1 MARQSIMKAEKGVD
15 ISACARA
22 VMDAIPSPV
31 LLIDRTH
38 RLVEVNDCFCA
49 FTGRSREFLLGDSPR
64 DRLLPE
70 VVRKLYAA
78 HDHVFATGEDYQ
90 TEEAVTDHAGH
101 TRHVI
106 NRRRLIRLGGEDLI
120 MSVLTDVTEFRQAE
134 AQNRYLAFHDAL
146 TGLPNRV
153 LLDERIGQA
162 LTRRSRGGGAALLF
176 IDLDN
181 FKDVNDS
188 FGHPAGD
195 ELLRQFAARIAAVV
209 RGSDTVARLGG
220 DEFAI
225 LLSDTGG
232 TFDAAETCRRVLAA
246 AREPF
251 ELANGCVFVGAS
263 VGLVETGE
271 GITAEEL
278 QRRAD
283 VALYEAKREGRACYR
298 VFSAALDQRMLHRR
312 EIERDL
318 RAALDAGDQFEMHYQ
333 PVIQAPEERLTAM
346 EALVRWNHPRLGLL
360 LPGSFIDVAED
371 SGLIIALGDWVLD
384 QATAMMA
391 RFPDVAIAVNLSA
404 VQLRSEGID
413 DRILEILKANRLA
426 PQRLQLEIT
435 ETAML
440 AIGGDV
446 QAKLLRLR
454 REGVQV
460 VLDDFGTGY
469 SSLSH
474 LQRFAVDRVKI
485 DQSFVREV
493 AHSQDARAIIQAVL
507 GIGQTLGIAVT
518 AEGVELDAQRI
529 FLRAFGC
536 NEFQGYL
543 FSRPLTRED
552 AQAYLR
558 DVSRPE
564 REAA

>member
-1 MARQSIMKAEKGVD
+1 MKPLSIAEMEERPNV
-15 ISACARA
+15 SACARV

-31 LLIDRTH
+31 VMIDRRH
-38 RLVEVNDCFCA
+38 RLIAVNDAFCA
-49 FTGRSREFLLGDSPR
+49 FVGDTREALLHGSHY
-64 DRLLPE
+64 DRLPGH
-70 VVRKLYAA
+70 VVEALHAV
-78 HDHVFATGEDYQ
+78 HDRVFATGEDYQ
-90 TEEAVTDHAGH
+90 AEEVISDLTGR
-101 TRHVI
+101 TRNVI
-106 NRRRLIRLGGEDLI
+106 TRRRRINLGGEDMI

-146 TGLPNRV
+146 TGLPNRT

-162 LTRRSRGGGAALLF
+162 MARRARSGGAALLF

-181 FKDVNDS
+181 FKDVNDGL
-188 FGHPAGD
+188 GHPAGD
-195 ELLRQFAARIAAVV
+195 ELLRQFAARIGAVV

-225 LLSDTGG
+225 LLTDLGG
-232 TFDAAETCRRVLAA
+232 RFDAEETCRRVLAA
-246 AREPF
+246 ASEPF

-263 VGLVETGE
+263 MGLVEAEE

-283 VALYEAKREGRACYR
+283 VALYEAKRGGRGCFR
-298 VFSAALDQRMLHRR
+298 VFSVALDQRMLARR
-312 EIERDL
+312 RLESDL
-318 RAALDAGDQFEMHYQ
+318 RAALEAGDQLEVYYQ
-333 PVIQAPEERLTAM
+333 PVIEAPAERLTAM
-346 EALVRWNHPRLGLL
+346 EALVRWNHPQMGLL

-371 SGLIIALGDWVLD
+371 SGLIVPLGDWVLD

-391 RFPDVAIAVNLSA
+391 RFSDVSIAVNLSP

-413 DRILEILKANRLA
+413 ARILATLAANRLA
-426 PQRLQLEIT
+426 PERLQLEIT

-440 AIGGDV
+440 SMEGDV

-454 REGVQV
+454 REGVKI

-485 DQSFVREV
+485 DQSFVREL
-493 AHSQDARAIIQAVL
+493 ADSQDARAIIQAVL

-518 AEGVELDAQRI
+518 AEGVELDSQRI

-543 FSRPLTRED
+543 YSRPLSSGD
-552 AQAYLR
+552 AYAYLCN
-558 DVSRPE
+558 VAATE
-564 REAA
+564 RVAA